1 MGLEVGDRRNR
12 AARSRF
18 LATKKRADFTPR
30 SSPKRTYTVTWSA
43 RFPSKLARRTILF
56 LTPIVVLVFILDKAF
71 DLARRA
77 LKPVTAIIP
86 DRLVS
91 GAPTEAIL
99 AIVLIALLCFL
110 AGLFARTRPAQ
121 RIVAE
126 LESSVLSKVP
136 AYEYLKQAGA
146 SVMGLGETADHPV
159 VFAQLGGAWRI
170 AVQTGVVGG
179 GMIAVFVPN
188 SPNPMSGSVFL
199 VAADSVRP
207 ASVPLAAAMAC
218 LRRCGAGSEVFQSEL
233 TPNVPQA
240 GE

>member
-1 MGLEVGDRRNR
+1 MKAV
-12 AARSRF
+12 SHF
-18 LATKKRADFTPR
+18 LRI
-30 SSPKRTYTVTWSA
+30 TV
-43 RFPSKLARRTILF
+43 LGGVLF

>member
-1 MGLEVGDRRNR
+1 MKAV
-12 AARSRF
+12 SHF
-18 LATKKRADFTPR
+18 LRI
-30 SSPKRTYTVTWSA
+30 TV
-43 RFPSKLARRTILF
+43 LGGVLF

-179 GMIAVFVPN
+179 GLIAVFVPN

-218 LRRCGAGSEVFQSEL
+218 LRRCGAGSEVFQSVL

>member
-1 MGLEVGDRRNR
+1 MKAV
-12 AARSRF
+12 SHF
-18 LATKKRADFTPR
+18 LRITLLGG
-30 SSPKRTYTVTWSA
+30 V
-43 RFPSKLARRTILF
+43 LF

-179 GMIAVFVPN
+179 GLIAVFVPN